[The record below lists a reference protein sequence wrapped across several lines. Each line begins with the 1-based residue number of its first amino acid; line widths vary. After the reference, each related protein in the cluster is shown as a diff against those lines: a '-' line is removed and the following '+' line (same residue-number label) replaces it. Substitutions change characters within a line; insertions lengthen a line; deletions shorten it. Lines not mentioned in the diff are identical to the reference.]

1 MSDCRENSL
10 FQVFK
15 LSEKYFICP
24 ISNLKSIS
32 DLIKETLND
41 KIEFLN
47 NQFISCFGSLPNF
60 NFNNIDDVEDFI
72 QFVKESNS
80 LKIIDLKLITQVDS
94 NFVLFYDMPIP
105 DKCVEINF
113 NLFDEKLLE
122 EAEYCYKFK
131 YTNENKHF
139 DYH

>member
-1 MSDCRENSL
+1 MLDCRENGL

-15 LSEKYFICP
+15 LNKKYFICP

-41 KIEFLN
+41 DIEFLN
-47 NQFISCFGSLPNF
+47 NQFISCFGALPNF
-60 NFNNIDDVEDFI
+60 NFNNINDIKDFI
-72 QFVKESNS
+72 QLIKESNS
-80 LKIIDLKLITQVDS
+80 LKIIDLKLVTQVDS
-94 NFVLFYDMPIP
+94 NFILFYDMSIP
-105 DKCVEINF
+105 NKCIEISF